1 MDVIVRIVRSFAKE
15 KRAGTK
21 FSARRRFMSAAFKS
35 HAQWP
40 VALSGGNG
48 TVILTGGNL
57 DRRSIT
63 PANHERNS
71 VPLVTEGLRSSD
83 VFEFSDLARSGNS
96 SRDLQRPE
104 FQQFVICI
112 GRFRIRQL

>member
-1 MDVIVRIVRSFAKE
+1 
-15 KRAGTK
+15 
-21 FSARRRFMSAAFKS
+21 MSAAFKS

-57 DRRSIT
+57 DCRSIT

-71 VPLVTEGLRSSD
+71 VPLVMEGYGHLTSLSLVTWPDPVILQGIFKGLNSSNSSSTLVD
-83 VFEFSDLARSGNS
+83 SASGNYES
-96 SRDLQRPE
+96 AGGMSFLHPSDP
-104 FQQFVICI
+104 FAPV
-112 GRFRIRQL
+112 GT